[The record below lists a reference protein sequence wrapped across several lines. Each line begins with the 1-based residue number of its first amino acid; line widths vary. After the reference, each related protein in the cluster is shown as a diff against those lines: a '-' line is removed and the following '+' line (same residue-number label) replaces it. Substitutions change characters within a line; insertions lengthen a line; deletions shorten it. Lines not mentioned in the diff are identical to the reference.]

1 LIFRKFKSKK
11 TTDKNQEKEKNGI
24 YEPPIKNSEMY
35 GLENISDIKDG
46 NKENKENSIFKR
58 FLRKADVSIKMA
70 KGKKARTV
78 LFWSFCV
85 FAIGG
90 YVFFL
95 NSQAWIPGGVAYRT
109 TELNQGIKM
118 ADGNTIEIVRWD
130 YSPSQRIAEIELEI
144 DDKVFESGKTYSI
157 ACYSKTNQDETKVNI
172 KPIVQEQDY
181 FVVQMEA
188 PNGWG
193 QLSFYI
199 QINGE
204 KYAGQLTKLYT
215 ANDTVEVVDEI
226 RATTKQGYLQKRMQ
240 REIEKLKEDIQSLK
254 EENAGLKEK
263 AENIKAKN
271 AEMEENKKYQT
282 RIEIEETEKSIL
294 KNKTL
299 LETTEKN
306 ISANEKQI
314 SENESLIQEIE
325 ENHRNMS

>member
-1 LIFRKFKSKK
+1 MIFRKSKSKK

-24 YEPPIKNSEMY
+24 YEQPIENSEMY
-35 GLENISDIKDG
+35 GLENISDIKDTS
-46 NKENKENSIFKR
+46 KENKENSIFKK
-58 FLRKADVSIKMA
+58 FLQKTDVAIKMA

-90 YVFFL
+90 YIFFL

-109 TELNQGIKM
+109 TALNQEIKM
-118 ADGNTIEIVRWD
+118 ADGNTIKIVRWD

-144 DDKVFESGKTYSI
+144 DDKIFESGKTYSI

-172 KPIVQEQDY
+172 KPIIQEQDY

-193 QLSFYI
+193 QLSFHI
-199 QINGE
+199 QVNDE
-204 KYAGQLTKLYT
+204 KYNGQLTKLYT
-215 ANDTVEVVDEI
+215 SNDTVEVVDEI
-226 RATTKQGYLQKRMQ
+226 QATTKEGYLQKRMQ
-240 REIEKLKEDIQSLK
+240 REIEELKESIQSLK
-254 EENAGLKEK
+254 EENVNLKEK

-271 AEMEENKKYQT
+271 SELEENKKYQT
-282 RIEIEETEKSIL
+282 RIEIEETEKSIS

-299 LETTEKN
+299 LETTEKS
-306 ISANEKQI
+306 ISDNEKKI
-314 SENESLIQEIE
+314 EEYESLVEEIQENYRSI
-325 ENHRNMS
+325 S